1 MHSSMMREFNAE
13 NNARPESSTRRF
25 GEKDV
30 EIWLRTIRLY
40 TYNTPISKGK
50 YRLYQTALNALNSKP
65 QALYTRVKD
74 GRNLIVDLTTGM
86 QETVFFIGEYEK
98 IISEITS
105 KLIGEG
111 DVCLDVGANF
121 GWYTTLM
128 SMRSEK
134 GGAVHSFEP
143 VPKSFAELERNRELL
158 PFAEKVHINNMA
170 LGDHEGTVLINLF
183 DDLPSG
189 HASLATR
196 GESRISSF
204 ECRMITLDSYLKE
217 RNVGNVAFVKVDIE
231 GAEMMFLRG
240 ASLLF
245 EQELPPV
252 FLMEMALGQTK
263 DFSYVPDDLIKYI
276 GEHAEYSF
284 FKVDELGG
292 KLVRID
298 GFDPDDI
305 GANVFC
311 IPANAPEFIHTA
323 VAEYLA
329 S

>member
-1 MHSSMMREFNAE
+1 MMRESNAE
-13 NNARPESSTRRF
+13 NSDRPKSSSHGF
-25 GEKDV
+25 GEKVV
-30 EIWLRTIRLY
+30 ELWLRTVRLY

-50 YRLYQTALNALNSKP
+50 YRLYQTALNALKTKP
-65 QALYTRVKD
+65 RALSTRVRD

-105 KLIGEG
+105 KLIRKG

-128 SMRSEK
+128 SMLSGEN
-134 GGAVHSFEP
+134 GEVHSFEP
-143 VPKSFAELERNRELL
+143 VPKSFAELKRNRDLL
-158 PFAEKVHINNMA
+158 PFSQKVYINNMA
-170 LGDHEGTVLINLF
+170 LGDHEGTVHVNLF

-196 GESRISSF
+196 GETRISSF
-204 ECRMITLDSYLKE
+204 ECRMITLDSYLEE
-217 RNVGNVAFVKVDIE
+217 RNVGGVAFVKADIE

-240 ASLLF
+240 AHRLF
-245 EQELPPV
+245 EQEFPPV

-263 DFSYVPDDLIKYI
+263 NFEYFPDDLIKYI
-276 GEHAEYSF
+276 GKRAEYSF
-284 FKVDELGG
+284 FKVDEPGG

-298 GFDPDDI
+298 GFDADDI

-311 IPANAPEFIHTA
+311 IPANAPELIHAA
-323 VAEYLA
+323 VGEYLA